1 MIEFLRELLYYF
13 ILENKMKKINDL
25 ELNQAVIGD
34 AENIEVYCE
43 TIVRT
48 MGEEARSLLTLI
60 LPIILRIN
68 ISIVVLDAKDAV

>member
-60 LPIILRIN
+60 LPIILRIK